1 MKMIQLLVLALVV
14 AGSTAFAADWN
25 IDKAHS
31 SINFSTKHM
40 LVSTVHGKFEDFDGT
55 VSFDPKD
62 LSTISTNF
70 TVQMASV
77 NTDNEKR
84 DGHLKTGDFFDVE
97 HFPTMTFV
105 SKKAEQTGEGKAMLT
120 GDLTIRGV
128 TKEVTFDV
136 EGFNQEVKSPWGT
149 FNTGGTATT
158 TINRFDYGV
167 AWDTKLDSGG
177 LVVGQD
183 VNITVE
189 LELKRPAE

>member
-120 GDLTIRGV
+120 GDWTIRGV

-189 LELKRPAE
+189 LELNRPAE

>member
-189 LELKRPAE
+189 LELNRPAE